1 MAGLITGTRCWRERL
16 FFTLVLANFAMGFTV
31 AVWAEAP
38 ASMVRDMRIASAV
51 LWTLAALVSIVM
63 MFSVSARSGQ
73 EKRDL

>member
-31 AVWAEAP
+31 AVWTAAP
-38 ASMVRDMRIASAV
+38 ASIVRDMRITSAL
-51 LWTLAALVSIVM
+51 LWSLAALVSIVTT
-63 MFSVSARSGQ
+63 FSVPARSAQ